1 MRNLESS
8 NSLMEQN
15 KFEKLVI
22 EALKDLPA
30 LFREKLENIE
40 IVIEDY
46 PSEEVRVRLGK
57 RSSGAILGL
66 YQGVPLKRRGSW
78 YGNVLPDR
86 IILYREVIEALAPNE
101 EALPEIVRRVVLHE
115 IGHYFGLSEW
125 DLRKLQY

>member
-1 MRNLESS
+1 LRNLKSS
-8 NSLMEQN
+8 NSLMEQD

-22 EALKDLPA
+22 EALKDLPD

-46 PSEEVRVRLGK
+46 PSEEVRARFGK
-57 RSSGAILGL
+57 RSSRAILGL